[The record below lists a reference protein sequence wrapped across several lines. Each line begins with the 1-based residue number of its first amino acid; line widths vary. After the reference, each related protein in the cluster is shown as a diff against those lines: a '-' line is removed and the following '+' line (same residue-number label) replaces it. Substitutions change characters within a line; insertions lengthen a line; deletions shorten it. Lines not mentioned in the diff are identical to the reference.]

1 VSVEEDMRAHILE
14 VLDFIADEGA
24 QRAYQVRAPGISV
37 GNELFNMWDDCYP
50 PQESVRLLFTVPQL
64 NALARFNATL
74 EEVADMTPD
83 EVPPLDDFV
92 HTDEWRRLNQAAR
105 RALKSVMSAETQT

>member
-1 VSVEEDMRAHILE
+1 MSVEEDMRAHILE

-50 PQESVRLLFTVPQL
+50 PPESIQLLFTAPQL
-64 NALARFNATL
+64 TALAHFNATL
-74 EEVADMTPD
+74 EEVSDMTPND
-83 EVPPLDDFV
+83 VPPLDDFV
-92 HTDEWRRLNQAAR
+92 RTDEWRRLNQAAR
-105 RALKSVMSAETQT
+105 LALKTVMSAETQT